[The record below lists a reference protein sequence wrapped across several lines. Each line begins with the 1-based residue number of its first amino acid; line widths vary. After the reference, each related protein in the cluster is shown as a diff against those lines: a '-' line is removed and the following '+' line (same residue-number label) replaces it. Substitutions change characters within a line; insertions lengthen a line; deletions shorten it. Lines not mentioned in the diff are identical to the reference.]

1 MDIFHPPLSPSAL
14 CSSLPLPLCPVLIPF
29 LLLPLPPFQNTRE
42 AAQAIAKM
50 PLAAAKTYM
59 EAVLNHTRAIPFRRY
74 CGGVGRTGQ
83 VKAVHSNGQGRWPVK
98 SAQFLLTLLKNAESN
113 AEVGRRGA
121 GGMGWDGM
129 GWEEAC
135 GSRESVEDVVVLV
148 GKQISGW
155 KHTCACTPWVHSCFV
170 HVKPLTPE

>member
-1 MDIFHPPLSPSAL
+1 MPQYAQPPIRCGHLPSPSIALLLNPPLCL
-14 CSSLPLPLCPVLIPF
+14 VLIPF
-29 LLLPLPPFQNTRE
+29 LLVPLPPFQNTRE

-83 VKAVHSNGQGRWPVK
+83 VKAQHSNGQGRWPVK

-121 GGMGWDGM
+121 GGMGRDGM
-129 GWEEAC
+129 GWD
-135 GSRESVEDVVVLV
+135 GRGGGL
-148 GKQISGW
+148 
-155 KHTCACTPWVHSCFV
+155 
-170 HVKPLTPE
+170 